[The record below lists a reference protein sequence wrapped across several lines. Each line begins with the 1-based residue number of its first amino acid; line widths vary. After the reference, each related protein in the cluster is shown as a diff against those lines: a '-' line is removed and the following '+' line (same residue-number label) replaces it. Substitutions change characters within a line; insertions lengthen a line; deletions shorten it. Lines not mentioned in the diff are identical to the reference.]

1 MRVRRDWFGNPT
13 ATAKALRTEKAES
26 AQGESCGKGDGGL
39 LQSSAIMEEE
49 K

>member
-1 MRVRRDWFGNPT
+1 MRVRRDWFGNPS
-13 ATAKALRTEKAES
+13 AAEKGLRTETAES

-49 K
+49 Q